1 MTLLD
6 VPPPEPNPPKRT
18 VLVFGII
25 GITIVGISLF
35 VIGLRRGT
43 NGLSEVPAYQDDAGV
58 ADGPTG
64 TTTLFFVAEDGMALV
79 EHHQPFDRENGDD
92 SLGHAW
98 TVLNHQLA
106 EAPPPLKSPFPEG
119 TELRAIYLTPDG
131 DAFIDLNREITRG
144 HGGGSLDELL
154 TVYALVNALTANL
167 PGVSAVQILIDGQEV
182 DTLAGHID
190 LRRPLGQ
197 NMKWVSGYT
206 QNSES
211 ESTSTGG

>member
-6 VPPPEPNPPKRT
+6 ALPPEPNPPKRKT
-18 VLVFGII
+18 LVFGII

-35 VIGLRRGT
+35 VIGLRQGT
-43 NGLSEVPAYQDDAGV
+43 NGLSEVPAHQDDAGV
-58 ADGPTG
+58 ADVPTG
-64 TTTLFFVAEDGMALV
+64 TATLFFVAEDGMTLV
-79 EHHQPFDRENGDD
+79 EYHQPFDRENGDD

-106 EAPPPLKSPFPEG
+106 EAPPPLKTPFPEG
-119 TELRAIYLTPDG
+119 TALRAIYLAPDG
-131 DAFIDLNREITRG
+131 EAFIDLNREITRG
-144 HGGGSLDELL
+144 HGGGSLDELF
-154 TVYALVNALTANL
+154 TVYALVNALTTNL
-167 PGVSAVQILIDGQEV
+167 PGVSAVQILINGQEV

-197 NMKWVSGYT
+197 NMKWVSGDT

-211 ESTSTGG
+211 ESTSTEG

>member
-6 VPPPEPNPPKRT
+6 VPPLEPNPPKRK

-25 GITIVGISLF
+25 GIAIVGISLF
-35 VIGLRRGT
+35 VIGLRQGN

-58 ADGPTG
+58 ANVPTG
-64 TTTLFFVAEDGMALV
+64 TATLFFVAEDGLSLV
-79 EHHQPFDRENGDD
+79 EHRQPLDRNNSND
-92 SLGHAW
+92 SLGHARA
-98 TVLNHQLA
+98 VLEHQLA

-119 TELRAIYLTPDG
+119 TALRAIYLTPDG
-131 DAFIDLNREITRG
+131 DAFIDLNRGITRE
-144 HGGGSLDELL
+144 HGGGSLDELF
-154 TVYALVNALTANL
+154 TVYALVNALTTNL

>member
-1 MTLLD
+1 VTLLD

-58 ADGPTG
+58 ADGLTG

-106 EAPPPLKSPFPEG
+106 KAPPPLKSPFPEG
-119 TELRAIYLTPDG
+119 TALRAIYLTPDG